1 MHARILH
8 ELPGRLRIHICQCSM
23 TLREADLWETYLS
36 ELDGVL
42 QVKVYERTA
51 DAVIRYRCGGD
62 ADARDEV
69 LNAVAAFDYARVSL
83 PEPEHAGRALQHE
96 YVDRMAIKLLKRAG
110 TKLFLPLPVRTVLTA
125 VKSLPFLYRG
135 LCCLLHGKL
144 TVEVLDAASILV
156 NMLRGDFSTAG
167 QVMFLLG
174 VGDLMDEWTH
184 RKSVSD
190 LASAMALHVDKV
202 WLRTEAGQEVLVGI
216 DQVQPGDVVL
226 VRSGNMIP
234 LDGEVLRGDAMV
246 NQASFTGE
254 PLSVHKSAGGYL
266 YAGSVVEEGE
276 LELIVR
282 KTSGS
287 GRYDRIVSMIEES
300 EKLKS
305 AAEDK
310 ASHLADRLVPWTF
323 GATLLTWAVT
333 GNVTRATSILNV
345 DFCCALKLS
354 MPIAVLS
361 AMREASAH
369 AISVKGGKFMEAYAE
384 AETMVFDKT
393 GTLTAATPTVKAVI
407 PFNGTDANEMLR
419 LAACLEEHYPHSVAN
434 AVVKAARE
442 QGLDHEEKHSKVAY
456 VVAHGIVS
464 SVDGERICI
473 GSHHFIFEDEA
484 CRVPEG
490 EEEKLQ
496 SLPAEYSHLYLA
508 VGGVLSAVLLIEDP
522 VKPGAAETLRELH
535 RLGFRKLVMMTGD
548 SERTAASVAD
558 RVGVDD
564 YRAEVLPEDKAGYIR
579 AERDRGAVVIMIG
592 DGIND
597 SPALSE
603 ADVGVAINS
612 GAAIAREIADITISE
627 DDLISLVTLRRLSTG
642 LMGRI
647 HGNYRGI
654 ILFNSALITLGMLG
668 LLTPANTALLHNVST
683 IAISLK
689 SMTNLLPGS

>member
-1 MHARILH
+1 MNARILH

-23 TLREADLWETYLS
+23 TLREADLWEAYLS
-36 ELDGVL
+36 EINGVL

-51 DAVIRYRCGGD
+51 DAVIRYRCD
-62 ADARDEV
+62 HDSDARGEI
-69 LNAVAAFDYARVSL
+69 LNAVSAFGYDRVSL

-96 YVDRMAIKLLKRAG
+96 YVDRMAVKLLKRAG
-110 TKLFLPLPVRTVLTA
+110 SKLFLPMPVRTVITA
-125 VKSLPFLYRG
+125 VKSIPFLYRG
-135 LCCLLHGKL
+135 LCSLLHGKL
-144 TVEVLDAASILV
+144 AVEVLDAASILV
-156 NMLRGDFSTAG
+156 SMLRGDFSTAG

-216 DQVQPGDVVL
+216 DQVQSGDVVL

-234 LDGEVLRGDAMV
+234 LDGEVLQGDAMV

-254 PLSVHKSAGGYL
+254 PLSVHKSVGSYL

-287 GRYDRIVSMIEES
+287 GRYDRIVAMIEES

-305 AAEDK
+305 AAEDR

-323 GATLLTWAVT
+323 GATLLTWVIT
-333 GNVTRATSILNV
+333 GDVTRATSILNV

-369 AISVKGGKFMEAYAE
+369 SISVKGGKFMEAYAD

-393 GTLTAATPTVKAVI
+393 GTLTAATPIVKAVV
-407 PFNGTDANEMLR
+407 PFNGADEKEMLR

-434 AVVKAARE
+434 AVVKAAKE

-464 SVDGERICI
+464 SVDDERVCI
-473 GSHHFIFEDEA
+473 GSHHFIFEDEG
-484 CRVPEG
+484 CIVPEG
-490 EEEKLQ
+490 EEEKLH
-496 SLPAEYSHLYLA
+496 SLPAEYSHLYLS
-508 VGGVLSAVLLIEDP
+508 VGGVLSAVILIEDP
-522 VKPGAAETLRELH
+522 VKPGAADTLRELH

-548 SERTAASVAD
+548 SERTAASVAA

-579 AERDRGAVVIMIG
+579 AERDQGAVVIMIG

-627 DDLISLVTLRRLSTG
+627 DDLISLVTLRQLSTG

-647 HGNYRGI
+647 HGNYRSI

-689 SMTNLLPGS
+689 SMTNLLPEA